1 MSSPDNL
8 FNSKSA
14 PIPEVRRELE
24 IIPVKNNGQSYLYFY
39 DTLGYL
45 TQNFALDQSAG
56 TLLSLIDGRKSIED
70 LSPYLGNG
78 VTTDQLLTY
87 IQLLDQHRLLRS
99 EHFKQYSEFLERQ
112 YEQSDIH
119 KSVTAGYSYPADPKE
134 LKEYLDEAFSNTIVE
149 REQNTSKM
157 KALYAPHIDPRVG
170 MESYVKAFSAIRNI
184 KPERVVI
191 LATSH
196 YAGLHSKIYS
206 NRPFVISSKNFE
218 LPMGRVKAD
227 REAIDELLSASE
239 DTDTGLTA
247 HDRAHRVEHSIEL
260 HLLFLNYLWDHEYK
274 IIPILVNSLD
284 DLLYMR
290 DGHRSKQVDAFA
302 ELIYEKFGADEETF
316 FLISGDL
323 AHIGK
328 KFGDAKAAGEMLPDV
343 KKYDRRFMKYAENSD
358 EKKLLDLISESYD
371 PYRICGYP
379 PLYTFLKSMKN
390 LKGRVLDYDL
400 WDEQERESAVS
411 FGSILYWNTK

>member
-1 MSSPDNL
+1 MSIPDNL
-8 FNSKSA
+8 FNSKTA

-24 IIPVKNNGQSYLYFY
+24 IIPVKNNGQSYLYFH

-78 VTTDQLLTY
+78 ITTDQLLTY
-87 IQLLDQHRLLRS
+87 IQLLDKHRLLQS
-99 EHFKQYSEFLERQ
+99 EHFKQYSDFLERQ

-119 KSVTAGYSYPADPKE
+119 KSVTAGLSYPADPNE
-134 LKEYLDEAFSNTIVE
+134 LKEYLDEAFSNANRKT
-149 REQNTSKM
+149 EQDSNKI

-170 MESYVKAFSAIRNI
+170 MQSYVKAFSAIRNI
-184 KPERVVI
+184 KPKKVVI

-196 YAGLHSKIYS
+196 YAGLYSKTYS
-206 NRPFVISSKNFE
+206 NRPFVVSSKDFE

-227 REAIDELLSASE
+227 KQAIDELLSASE
-239 DTDTGLTA
+239 DADTGLTA
-247 HDRAHRVEHSIEL
+247 QDRAHRVEHSIEL

-302 ELIYEKFGADEETF
+302 GLIHEKFAADDETF
-316 FLISGDL
+316 FLVSGDL

-328 KFGDAKAAGEMLPDV
+328 KFGDDKPAQEMFKEV
-343 KKYDRRFMKYAENSD
+343 KEFDRRFLEHGVQSD
-358 EKKLLDLISESYD
+358 EEKLLDLITERHD

-390 LKGRVLDYDL
+390 LKGQVLDYDL

-411 FGSILYWNTK
+411 FGSILYRNAE